1 MNITFVHMRLI
12 RSKHKNIETYKND
25 NNQFYVHNIL
35 QTCTCCA
42 KQGSQYIERCAKTDR
57 QTEQNRQN
65 SCSI

>member
-42 KQGSQYIERCAKTDR
+42 KQGSQYITDR
-57 QTEQNRQN
+57 ESKTGKTVVVYR
-65 SCSI
+65 